1 MHVSAEHS
9 RPRLAVIGSGRMGEA
24 LVRILAT
31 HGGKVV
37 WAGRDPER
45 LQRTIDELGLLGVR
59 PLGVRDAIDV
69 SDVIVLALWHQ
80 HALDFVSEHRRL
92 LQGKIIVDI
101 ANPFTEDFTDFTLPE
116 TTSAAEELAEAVP
129 GAAVVGALKNTFW
142 VVFDDPHF
150 PEGESDILVTGDDQ
164 HAKERVMSVFSNLPF
179 RVLDAGRLRN
189 NRTIERMTL
198 LSREIAIRYD
208 HYPRTTWRLLGQ
220 APAPVE

>member
-1 MHVSAEHS
+1 MS
-9 RPRLAVIGSGRMGEA
+9 
-24 LVRILAT
+24 
-31 HGGKVV
+31 
-37 WAGRDPER
+37 
-45 LQRTIDELGLLGVR
+45 
-59 PLGVRDAIDV
+59 
-69 SDVIVLALWHQ
+69 ALWHQ
-80 HALDFVSEHRRL
+80 HALEFVSEHQRR

-142 VVFDDPHF
+142 VVFDDPQF

-164 HAKERVMSVFSNLPF
+164 HAKERVMSVFSDLPF
-179 RVLDAGRLRN
+179 RALDAGRLRN

-220 APAPVE
+220 ATAPVA

>member
-1 MHVSAEHS
+1 MHVSAEHA
-9 RPRLAVIGSGRMGEA
+9 RPRLAVIGSGRMGDA
-24 LVRILAT
+24 LVRLLAA
-31 HGGKVV
+31 HGGEVV
-37 WAGRDPER
+37 WAGRAPER
-45 LQRTIDELGLLGVR
+45 LQRTIDELGLVRVR
-59 PLGVRDAIDV
+59 PLGVREAIDV

-80 HALDFVSEHRRL
+80 HALEFVSEHQRR

-142 VVFDDPHF
+142 VVFDDPQF

-164 HAKERVMSVFSNLPF
+164 HAKERVMSVFSDLPF

-220 APAPVE
+220 A